1 IQTIIVE
8 PVVFEF
14 SLWVISRPALPVLL
28 IFGTSSLLAAAVFAE
43 LAAWA
48 QALLL
53 RRWTSVAREDALETR
68 ISRLLTTRRGVVL
81 AIDDERRR
89 IERDLHDGVQQN
101 VVSLSVTLAR
111 ARRTPDADRA
121 RELLDQAHAQS
132 QSLIEEV
139 RQVAWQVYPNALDEH
154 GLATALGDVAD
165 ASPLPVHLEHAVS
178 GELPRAVESAAYFV
192 VREAVN
198 NVVKH
203 AAASEVRIMLEER
216 GTEERRTL
224 VVSIRDDGI
233 GGADPEGGGL
243 QGLARRVAA
252 LDGTVSVDSPVGG
265 PTIIT
270 AEVPC
275 D

>member
-1 IQTIIVE
+1 M
-8 PVVFEF
+8 
-14 SLWVISRPALPVLL
+14 
-28 IFGTSSLLAAAVFAE
+28 
-43 LAAWA
+43 
-48 QALLL
+48 
-53 RRWTSVAREDALETR
+53 
-68 ISRLLTTRRGVVL
+68 
-81 AIDDERRR
+81 
-89 IERDLHDGVQQN
+89 
-101 VVSLSVTLAR
+101 TLAR

>member
-1 IQTIIVE
+1 M
-8 PVVFEF
+8 
-14 SLWVISRPALPVLL
+14 
-28 IFGTSSLLAAAVFAE
+28 
-43 LAAWA
+43 
-48 QALLL
+48 
-53 RRWTSVAREDALETR
+53 
-68 ISRLLTTRRGVVL
+68 
-81 AIDDERRR
+81 
-89 IERDLHDGVQQN
+89 
-101 VVSLSVTLAR
+101 
-111 ARRTPDADRA
+111 
-121 RELLDQAHAQS
+121 
-132 QSLIEEV
+132 
-139 RQVAWQVYPNALDEH
+139 
-154 GLATALGDVAD
+154 
-165 ASPLPVHLEHAVS
+165 S